1 MMSKDHILFGDD
13 IRNKLLNG
21 ANKLADAVASTL
33 GPRGQNVILYRRG
46 ADPVITKDGVSVAR
60 VVELDDD
67 YEQAAVEVLRQA
79 ALETEKTSGDGTTTS
94 TVLAR
99 AILTSAQKHIAAGAS
114 STDIKRGI
122 DLAVDAI
129 VDKISDMSQPVSS
142 EEEIKHVATVSANG
156 DDTIGSLIAE
166 AVSSAGKDGAIT
178 IEESRSLKTSLDIVE
193 GYSFDGGYVS
203 PQFIT
208 DERRGTVDYKDALI
222 LVTDSTLDN
231 VDELLPI
238 LEVVA
243 RDGRPFVIVAEEIEG
258 QLLAALIINRMRNN
272 MKIAAVKA
280 PRYGEERRSIL
291 EDLATITG
299 AKFVSKDSGMRL
311 KDVKLKH
318 LGTSKK
324 VEISK
329 FHTTMVDGNTD
340 YDSLDERIEMLRA
353 QVEETEDI
361 HEASRIQDRV
371 TRLSSAV
378 AIIRV
383 GGATEIEV
391 TEKKHRVE
399 DALEA
404 VKSAQEDGV
413 VPGGGTALLKAANDV
428 EVETVNPDQIRGAQS
443 LLESCYAPIMQI
455 LKNAEVSS
463 DIVINSLSY
472 DDHEKNV
479 GFNVRSEKFEDLI
492 ESGVI
497 DPAKTVKCA
506 LQNAASAAGTLLTT
520 NCAVLKKG
528 GD

>member
-1 MMSKDHILFGDD
+1 
-13 IRNKLLNG
+13 LLNG

-46 ADPVITKDGVSVAR
+46 NNPVITKDGVSVAR

-79 ALETEKTSGDGTTTS
+79 ALETERSSGDGTTTS

-99 AILTSAQKHIAAGAS
+99 AILTTAQKHIAAGAS
-114 STDIKRGI
+114 STEIKRGI
-122 DLAVDAI
+122 DAAVERVCEIIDENAR
-129 VDKISDMSQPVSS
+129 PVSS
-142 EEEIKHVATVSANG
+142 ESEIRHIATVSANG
-156 DDTIGSLIAE
+156 DDSIGSLIAD
-166 AVSSAGKDGAIT
+166 AVGAAGKDGAIS
-178 IEESRSLKTSLDIVE
+178 IEESRSLQTSMEVTE
-193 GYSFDGGYVS
+193 GFSFPGGIVS
-203 PQFIT
+203 PQFVT
-208 DERRGTVDYKDALI
+208 DERRGTVDYQDALF

-231 VDELLPI
+231 VEEMLPL

-291 EDLATITG
+291 EDLSTITG
-299 AKFVSKDSGMRL
+299 ATFVSKDSGL
-311 KDVKLKH
+311 KLRDVKLSH
-318 LGTSKK
+318 LGLAKK

-329 FHTTMVDGNTD
+329 NHTTIAGGNTD
-340 YDSLDERIEMLRA
+340 YAALDERIEMLTGQIKDAPVITDAEMMQERL
-353 QVEETEDI
+353 
-361 HEASRIQDRV
+361 
-371 TRLSSAV
+371 TRLSSAI
-378 AIIRV
+378 AILKV

-391 TEKKHRVE
+391 TERKHRFE

-404 VKSAQEDGV
+404 VKSAQEEGV
-413 VPGGGTALLKAANDV
+413 VPGGGTALLRAATQVSLELD
-428 EVETVNPDQIRGAQS
+428 TVDKMRGVQC
-443 LLESCYAPIMQI
+443 LLESCLAPITQI
-455 LKNAEVSS
+455 LSNAEVSS

-472 DDHEKNV
+472 DDHGPQV
-479 GFNVRSEKFEDLI
+479 GFNVRTEKFEDLI

-520 NCAVLKKG
+520 NCAVLRKG
-528 GD
+528 GE